1 MAALRG
7 GFQVDN
13 QNQGVVGVSRALLLN
28 RNIRAIAVTGLISGV
43 YIGMLNFALQLFPL
57 SIGLGIPA
65 IGILQAVGS
74 RFSGAGATFI
84 QPLAGHYSDLH
95 SRKGSIMLG
104 SATTVASML
113 CFVGTALTGNWY
125 LILLAFVL
133 YGVSI
138 LGSPASQAM
147 VAESVALDPHKM
159 DVAYSLVF
167 FLGTVPGVVSPA
179 LAGSVAGTT
188 GYLAIFAAAALL
200 ESLDLFLYWR
210 ELSET
215 KHTVTAEP
223 EQGPRFSLREAFT
236 FPRSAWGYYGALA
249 ADAFAFGIS
258 SNIIYAMAQDQFH
271 FSAQEIGLLVAVWY
285 LAMLASQYPAT
296 RLLIRLGPKKTLM
309 ASEALGT
316 VLMIGWAFSN
326 SLPEFLVF
334 SVIFGVSV
342 TTWVPGVS
350 SLLMT
355 HAPPKTRGGV
365 GGKVAAFRGLV
376 AFPAP
381 IIGGFLYQY
390 LGYDAPIFASLVGTL
405 VCVALMFRFLPE
417 RPRASIRGGN
427 DP

>member
-1 MAALRG
+1 MG
-7 GFQVDN
+7 N
-13 QNQGVVGVSRALLLN
+13 QSEGVFAVSRALLLN

-43 YIGMLNFALQLFPL
+43 YIGMLNFTLQLYPL
-57 SIGLGIPA
+57 SIGLGVPA
-65 IGILQAVGS
+65 IGLLQAVGN
-74 RFSGAGATFI
+74 RFSGAAGTLI

-104 SATTVASML
+104 SATTIASML
-113 CFVGTALTGNWY
+113 CFVGSALTRDWY
-125 LILLAFVL
+125 LIIIAFVL
-133 YGVSI
+133 YGLSI

-179 LAGSVAGTT
+179 LAGSAVGAT

-200 ESLDLFLYWR
+200 ESFDLILYWR

-215 KHTVTAEP
+215 EHVMPVEP
-223 EQGPRFSLREAFT
+223 EQGPKFSLREAFV
-236 FPRSAWGYYGALA
+236 FPRSTWGFYGALA

-285 LAMLASQYPAT
+285 SAMLASQYPAT
-296 RLLIRLGPKKTLM
+296 RLLIRFGPKKTLM

-316 VLMIGWAFSN
+316 VLMTGWALSN

-334 SVIFGVSV
+334 SVVFGASV

-381 IIGGFLYQY
+381 ILGGYLYQY
-390 LGYDAPIFASLVGTL
+390 LGYDAPVLASLVGTL
-405 VCVALMFRFLPE
+405 ACIALMIRFLPE
-417 RPRASIRGGN
+417 RPTVTSRGGSST
-427 DP
+427 